1 MALSHSS
8 PFFTVSPPT
17 PSITTLNPFA
27 PEYNPIPPGIT
38 PTRTQ
43 APQPFILPLPQQ
55 SSTVVHQLCPQ
66 PLPFF
71 TYSSPHSAQE
81 PFYTNYAAYYVVPE
95 LQSTATNPSPPPPPP
110 RANVGFQYG
119 EPGRGRTWQRRG
131 VRGGRGRGR
140 GRVNSWR
147 SRENNG
153 GGLELKFERRPNDKE
168 NVGLWSMQK
177 EANRHKIVPLKRE
190 EEKTTVMIKNIPY
203 DCPRQELINV
213 LDGFCLVENEKARNE
228 SPSREGAHEEHFTSA
243 YDFLYLPI
251 DFRTKKSRGFAFVNF
266 TDAST
271 VWKFFDAF
279 HLKNWGSVDRKKWPK
294 KIEVVCAKIQ
304 GKEALVN
311 HFSESTFECESDEF
325 LPVGFN
331 PPRDGSGQAVKLSII
346 GNRRAPVPSPPPH
359 WEPCNNH
366 KA

>member
-1 MALSHSS
+1 M
-8 PFFTVSPPT
+8 SPPT

-27 PEYNPIPPGIT
+27 PEYNPIPPVIT
-38 PTRTQ
+38 PTRAQ
-43 APQPFILPLPQQ
+43 ALPPFLLPQQ
-55 SSTVVHQLCPQ
+55 SSTVVHQLCTRPVS
-66 PLPFF
+66 FF
-71 TYSSPHSAQE
+71 TYSSTHSAHE
-81 PFYTNYAAYYVVPE
+81 PFYTNYATYYVVPE
-95 LQSTATNPSPPPPPP
+95 LHSVATNPSPPPPPP
-110 RANVGFQYG
+110 PPPPRADVGIPYEQ
-119 EPGRGRTWQRRG
+119 PVRGRTWQRRG
-131 VRGGRGRGR
+131 FRGGRGR

-203 DCPRQELINV
+203 DCPRQELINL

-228 SPSREGAHEEHFTSA
+228 SSSREAAHEEHFTCA

-251 DFRTKKSRGFAFVNF
+251 DFRTRKSRGFAFVNF

-279 HLKNWGSVDRKKWPK
+279 HLKNWDSVDRKKWPK

-304 GKEALVN
+304 GKEALVK
-311 HFSESTFECESDEF
+311 HFSESIFECESDEF

-346 GNRRAPVPSPPPH
+346 GNRRVQAPVASPH
-359 WEPCNNH
+359 WEPRNNH